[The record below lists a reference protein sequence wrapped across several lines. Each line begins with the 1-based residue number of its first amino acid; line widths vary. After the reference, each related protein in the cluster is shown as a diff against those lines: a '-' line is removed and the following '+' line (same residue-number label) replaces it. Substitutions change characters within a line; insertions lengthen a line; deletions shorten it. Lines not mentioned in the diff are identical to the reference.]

1 MKKLLI
7 IPAVLLLA
15 SCGSNGGATG
25 LSTSAPASTGQ
36 STSKTTPAGPTIT
49 DITLN
54 VTVSGID
61 TYEGGHSH
69 IWINCDALGT
79 SSEWG
84 SEVLV
89 QDTTDA
95 NKWSIVFE
103 DFELE
108 QSITYNLY
116 YGTETSPDWTNG
128 KNVSESE
135 NLTLVTEEGITS
147 YDLAAEFYVP
157 SSTGKINLKFS
168 VSPLIMETVDAAGKN
183 ISEGNYIWAWN
194 NLDNT
199 TVKLEK
205 DTDDSW
211 YFAKEDVDLLDG
223 KVSIQLT
230 CVIGSVY
237 SADWNYKQGAWEA
250 GAWVPYGDGKPGL
263 IFDFTGTETT
273 HLESIYFQ
281 GEPEPV
287 EGATVTIN
295 YFESAETTL
304 WANSHWLEA
313 SYTKTNS
320 GELNDFWPG
329 NLTWNESTNGYSNT
343 YLYTEGVFYFNIGLW
358 VSDSSPKAFVG
369 ASLEKAFKVTLTEET
384 ASLTITATIADSGEN
399 PILLVGVASDCVG
412 CTVE

>member
-15 SCGSNGGATG
+15 SCCSNGGATG
-25 LSTSAPASTGQ
+25 SSTSAPASTGQ

-54 VTVSGID
+54 VIVSGID

-84 SEVLV
+84 SAVLT

-128 KNVSESE
+128 KNISESE
-135 NLTLVTEEGITS
+135 NLTLVTEEGKTS
-147 YDLAAEFYVP
+147 YDLAAEFHVP

-168 VSPLIMETVDAAGKN
+168 VSPLIMETADAAGKN
-183 ISEGNYIWAWN
+183 ISEDNYIWAWN

-223 KVSIQLT
+223 KVSVQLT
-230 CVIGSVY
+230 CVIGSAY
-237 SADWNYKQGAWEA
+237 AANWDYQQGAWEA
-250 GAWVPYGDGKPGL
+250 GVWTKYTNGVS
-263 IFDFTGTETT
+263 FEFTETETT
-273 HLESIYFQ
+273 HNESIYFQ

-287 EGATVTIN
+287 TGTTFTVYMREDSTS
-295 YFESAETTL
+295 E
-304 WANSHWLEA
+304 
-313 SYTKTNS
+313 
-320 GELNDFWPG
+320 FWPTGRWVEYGTTEYVLGDGTWIADLAWNDEYELFEAVYGFSSDEIYLNISVWTDKELCGG
-329 NLTWNESTNGYSNT
+329 NDVGKPFHITFTAAEA
-343 YLYTEGVFYFNIGLW
+343 NIGLS
-358 VSDSSPKAFVG
+358 VKYSGTDTV
-369 ASLEKAFKVTLTEET
+369 EVVVTQ
-384 ASLTITATIADSGEN
+384 A
-399 PILLVGVASDCVG
+399 VG
-412 CTVE
+412 CTIE

>member
-25 LSTSAPASTGQ
+25 LSTSAPESTSGQ
-36 STSKTTPAGPTIT
+36 STSKTTPVGPTVT

-61 TYEGGHSH
+61 TYEEGHSH

-79 SSEWG
+79 STEWG

-95 NKWSIVFE
+95 NKWSIIFE

-128 KNVSESE
+128 KNISESE
-135 NLTLVTEEGITS
+135 NLTLVTEEGKTS

-157 SSTGKINLKFS
+157 SSTGQIDLKFS
-168 VSPLIMETVDAAGKN
+168 VSALIMETADDTGKN

-223 KVSIQLT
+223 KVTVQIT
-230 CVIGSVY
+230 CVIGSAY
-237 SADWNYKQGAWEA
+237 AANWDYQQGAWES
-250 GAWVPYGDGKPGL
+250 GTWVKYTSG
-263 IFDFTGTETT
+263 ISFEFTETETT
-273 HLESIYFQ
+273 HLENIYFQ

-287 EGATVTIN
+287 TGPTLTVYMREDSTSEFWPSSRWIEYGTTEYVLGEGAWIVDLAWNNEYELYEAVYAFSSDEVYLNVSVWTDKELCIGNEEGKPFHIT
-295 YFESAETTL
+295 FTAAE
-304 WANSHWLEA
+304 A
-313 SYTKTNS
+313 
-320 GELNDFWPG
+320 
-329 NLTWNESTNGYSNT
+329 
-343 YLYTEGVFYFNIGLW
+343 NIGLT
-358 VSDSSPKAFVG
+358 
-369 ASLEKAFKVTLTEET
+369 VTYSGTDTTEAVVT
-384 ASLTITATIADSGEN
+384 QA
-399 PILLVGVASDCVG
+399 VG
-412 CTVE
+412 CTIE

>member
-25 LSTSAPASTGQ
+25 SSTSAPASTGQ

-61 TYEGGHSH
+61 TYEENHAF

-79 SSEWG
+79 STEWG
-84 SEVLV
+84 SAVLT

-128 KNVSESE
+128 KNISESE
-135 NLTLVTEEGITS
+135 NLTLVTEEGKTS
-147 YDLAAEFYVP
+147 YDLAAEFHVP
-157 SSTGKINLKFS
+157 TITGYADIKFS
-168 VSPLIMETVDAAGKN
+168 VSALIMETADAAGKN
-183 ISEGNYIWAWN
+183 ISEGNYVWAYN
-194 NLDNT
+194 NLDAN

-211 YFAKEDVDLLDG
+211 FFAKEDVPLLDG
-223 KVSIQLT
+223 VATVQLT
-230 CVIGSVY
+230 CVIGSAY
-237 SADWNYKQGAWEA
+237 AANWDYQQGAWEA
-250 GAWVPYGDGKPGL
+250 GVWTKYTNG
-263 IFDFTGTETT
+263 ISFEFSETETT
-273 HLESIYFQ
+273 HLENIYFQ

-287 EGATVTIN
+287 TGPTLTI
-295 YFESAETTL
+295 YVREDSTSE
-304 WANSHWLEA
+304 
-313 SYTKTNS
+313 
-320 GELNDFWPG
+320 FWPTGRWVEYGTTEYVLGDGTWIADLAWNDEYELYEAVYGFSSDEIYLNISVWTDKELCGG
-329 NLTWNESTNGYSNT
+329 NDQGKPFHITFTAADA
-343 YLYTEGVFYFNIGLW
+343 NIGLS
-358 VSDSSPKAFVG
+358 VKYSGTDTV
-369 ASLEKAFKVTLTEET
+369 EVVVTQ
-384 ASLTITATIADSGEN
+384 A
-399 PILLVGVASDCVG
+399 VG
-412 CTVE
+412 CTIE

>member
-15 SCGSNGGATG
+15 SCGSNGGATA
-25 LSTSAPASTGQ
+25 STSAPASTSGQ
-36 STSKTTPAGPTIT
+36 STSKTTPVGPTVT

-61 TYEGGHSH
+61 TYEEGHSY

-79 SSEWG
+79 STEWG
-84 SEVLV
+84 SAVLT

-116 YGTETSPDWTNG
+116 YGNESSPDWTNG
-128 KNVSESE
+128 KNISESE
-135 NLTLVTEEGITS
+135 NLTLVTEEGKTS

-157 SSTGKINLKFS
+157 SSTGTIDLKFS
-168 VSPLIMETVDAAGKN
+168 VSALIMETADDAGKN

-223 KVSIQLT
+223 KVTVQIT
-230 CVIGSVY
+230 CVIGSAY
-237 SADWNYKQGAWEA
+237 SANWDYQQGAWES
-250 GAWVPYGDGKPGL
+250 GTWVKYTSG
-263 IFDFTGTETT
+263 ISFEFTETETT
-273 HLESIYFQ
+273 HLENIYFQ

-287 EGATVTIN
+287 EGVTLTIN
-295 YFESAETTL
+295 YIESAETTL
-304 WANSHWLEA
+304 WANSRWLEA

-329 NLTWNESTNGYSNT
+329 NLTWNESINGYSNT
-343 YLYTEGVFYFNIGLW
+343 YLYTESVFYFNIGLW
-358 VSDSSPKAFVG
+358 VSDTSPKAFVG

-384 ASLTITATIADSGEN
+384 ASLTITATASDTAEN

>member
-15 SCGSNGGATG
+15 SCGSNGGATA
-25 LSTSAPASTGQ
+25 STSAPASTGQ

-61 TYEGGHSH
+61 TYEENHAF

-79 SSEWG
+79 STEWG
-84 SEVLV
+84 SAVLT

-128 KNVSESE
+128 KNISESE
-135 NLTLVTEEGITS
+135 NLTLVTEEGKTS
-147 YDLAAEFYVP
+147 YDLAAEFHVP
-157 SSTGKINLKFS
+157 TITGYADIKFS
-168 VSPLIMETVDAAGKN
+168 VSALIMETADAAGKN
-183 ISEGNYIWAWN
+183 ISEGNYIWAYN
-194 NLDNT
+194 NLDAN

-211 YFAKEDVDLLDG
+211 FFAKEDVPLLDG
-223 KVSIQLT
+223 VATVQLT
-230 CVIGSVY
+230 CVIGSAY
-237 SADWNYKQGAWEA
+237 AANWDYQQGAWEA
-250 GAWVPYGDGKPGL
+250 GVWTKYTNG
-263 IFDFTGTETT
+263 ISFEFSETETT
-273 HLESIYFQ
+273 HLENIYFQ
-281 GEPEPV
+281 GEPEPIT
-287 EGATVTIN
+287 GPTLTI
-295 YFESAETTL
+295 YMREDSTSE
-304 WANSHWLEA
+304 
-313 SYTKTNS
+313 
-320 GELNDFWPG
+320 FWPTGRWVEYGTTEYVLGDGTWIADLAWNDEYELYQAVYAFSSDEIYLNISVWTDKELCIG
-329 NLTWNESTNGYSNT
+329 ND
-343 YLYTEGVFYFNIGLW
+343 EGKPFHITFTDAEANIGLS
-358 VSDSSPKAFVG
+358 VKYSG
-369 ASLEKAFKVTLTEET
+369 TETIE
-384 ASLTITATIADSGEN
+384 ATITQE
-399 PILLVGVASDCVG
+399 VG